1 MWQTS
6 RLKPLGSEG
15 LLRVGVFAACGLAL
29 GMFSAHDPETVYGTV
44 MAALW
49 IVIVLVLLYR
59 GGSGPS
65 RSAIWIG
72 IGFRVVMA
80 FAYLG
85 IVAWFL
91 RGSADSYFYNQVAT
105 AVGEGLLR
113 GEAPSESNVRPGLSI
128 LFGLLYFMVG
138 PSLLGMFVV
147 SALLGFLGAYLIY
160 RAFEIAVPEGK
171 GSRKFLLI
179 MLFGLPSFALWTS
192 VLGKESWMLFCIGL
206 TMYSFASLL
215 KAQRPRHYV
224 GLLAGIGGA
233 VVVRPP
239 IGTILLFSVLCSLL
253 FRRGQSTTPVALLRP
268 VALGVTGLVAVTL
281 LWQLTFVS
289 IADRWGSAG
298 AGLVEER
305 AVFAALAEYHR
316 GLALDTPSTGAGL
329 GVQIAEP
336 TATAVL
342 GYLPQGMFALFFR
355 PFIFEAHNAVAA
367 AAALESTLLLVLF
380 IARIRHLATAARIA
394 VREPFIAS
402 CWIAGL
408 LLSMVLAMGPNF
420 GVMIRQRGMVLP
432 FLFILLSIL
441 PKRFVGH
448 SATDSGAHVSLDAR

>member
-1 MWQTS
+1 MLRTA
-6 RLKPLGSEG
+6 RLKSLGSEG

-44 MAALW
+44 TAALW

-91 RGSADSYFYNQVAT
+91 RGAADSYFYNQIAT

-113 GEAPSESNVRPGLSI
+113 GQAPGESNVRPGLAI
-128 LFGLLYFMVG
+128 LFGLLYLMVG
-138 PSLLGMFVV
+138 SSLVGMFVV
-147 SALLGFLGAYLIY
+147 SALLGFLGAYQIY
-160 RAFEIAVPEGK
+160 RAFEIAVPDGR
-171 GSRKFLLI
+171 GGRKFLLI

-206 TMYSFASLL
+206 TMYSFANLL
-215 KAQRPRHYV
+215 RAQRTRHYV

-233 VVVRPP
+233 VAVRPP
-239 IGTILLFSVLCSLL
+239 IGAILLFGILSSLL
-253 FRRGQSTTPVALLRP
+253 VRRGQSTMPGALLRP
-268 VALGVTGLVAVTL
+268 VALGLTALVAVTL
-281 LWQLTFVS
+281 LWQLTFFS
-289 IADRWGSAG
+289 IADRWGTA
-298 AGLVEER
+298 AETLVEER

-316 GLALDTPSTGAGL
+316 GLALDTPATGAGL

-336 TATAVL
+336 TATDVL
-342 GYLPQGMFALFFR
+342 GYLPKGMFALFFR
-355 PFIFEAHNAVAA
+355 PFIFEAHNALAA
-367 AAALESTLLLVLF
+367 AAALESTLLLILCVW
-380 IARIRHLATAARIA
+380 RIRNLATAARMA
-394 VREPFIAS
+394 MHEPFLAF
-402 CWIAGL
+402 CWIATL
-408 LLSMVLAMGPNF
+408 LLSVVLAMGPNF

-448 SATDSGAHVSLDAR
+448 STTDSGAHIS